1 MPWWQARAYTERL
14 NEELRARSGG
24 DLDEPTPE
32 VTMSPRVNERVL
44 DAIQSGDDVEDLPV
58 ARAHVEDMGCRVIE
72 VQFGDA

>member
-1 MPWWQARAYTERL
+1 
-14 NEELRARSGG
+14 
-24 DLDEPTPE
+24 
-32 VTMSPRVNERVL
+32 MSPRVNERVL